1 MTLVTFLVLLVGVIA
16 VTLLVTL
23 LGVRCRKSGKKGH
36 YDIPRDPSLYSTADH
51 SYATV
56 YVPTEHYSVIRE
68 GIVTKVPDTIRVPL
82 DVGSV
87 ESGYQELMGS
97 AVQRTMYAH
106 LYSCLPPSKKE
117 SIDPGT
123 QGVVEVTEAEWNGEE
138 MRGGEGDE
146 QENQYVNAACEAAQG
161 QN

>member
-1 MTLVTFLVLLVGVIA
+1 MTLVTFVLLVGVTVT
-16 VTLLVTL
+16 VTLLVVL

-36 YDIPRDPSLYSTADH
+36 YDLPRDPSLYSTADH

-56 YVPTEHYSVIRE
+56 YAAMEHYNVIRE

-97 AVQRTMYAH
+97 AVQRTTYAH
-106 LYSCLPPSKKE
+106 LYSCLPPSKD
-117 SIDPGT
+117 SVNPGT

-138 MRGGEGDE
+138 MSGGEGDE
-146 QENQYVNAACEAAQG
+146 QENQYVNAAYKAAQG
-161 QN
+161 QS